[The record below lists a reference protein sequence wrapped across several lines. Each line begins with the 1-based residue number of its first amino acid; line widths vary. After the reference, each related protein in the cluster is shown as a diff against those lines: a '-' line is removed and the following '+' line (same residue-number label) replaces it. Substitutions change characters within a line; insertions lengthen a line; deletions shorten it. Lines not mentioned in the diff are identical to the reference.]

1 MQVPDIFYVE
11 DNEDFCFFM
20 ENAFREVNDKLIF
33 FYATEWKKGD
43 NNIAY
48 LYSAKT

>member
-11 DNEDFCFFM
+11 DNEAFCFFM

-33 FYATEWKKGD
+33 FYATKW
-43 NNIAY
+43 
-48 LYSAKT
+48 